1 MIARHLAPLR
11 EASRHFVARWRER
24 ERESAQSGRHIEAAI
39 ALFLCGFI
47 VWVAWFGD
55 LRAALA
61 MRDLSD
67 DWRWPFH
74 RINALG
80 ESGWIFAVSIVVL
93 LAALLIRHRGFGRRV
108 DAALGVLAGRA
119 FFVFAT
125 VAVSGLLSLA
135 VKSVFGRA
143 RPRLLDMV
151 GPFHF
156 DAFSVKSAM
165 LSFPSGHAVTAFA
178 TASAIAFLAPRLGWI
193 AFALAV
199 LVGFARVVTGAHYP
213 SDVIGGMA
221 LGLATT
227 IFLRRAFAAR
237 SIVFRGTPDGVVLR
251 GAGLVSSTLRDLLR
265 RRGAP
270 FPARKTITRSP
281 P

>member
-1 MIARHLAPLR
+1 MIARHLAPVAQ
-11 EASRHFVARWRER
+11 ASRHFVARWRIR
-24 ERESAQSGRHIEAAI
+24 ERESVQTGRHLEAAI

-47 VWVAWFGD
+47 VWLAWFGD

-61 MRDLSD
+61 MRGLSAA
-67 DWRWPFH
+67 WRWPFH
-74 RINALG
+74 RLNALG
-80 ESGWIFAVSIVVL
+80 ESGWIFALSLAIV
-93 LAALLIRHRGFGRRV
+93 LAALFARHRGFGRRA
-108 DAALGVLAGRA
+108 DAALGLLAGRA

-156 DAFSVKSAM
+156 DAFSVHSSM

-178 TASAIAFLAPRLGWI
+178 AASAVAFLAPRLAWP
-193 AFALAV
+193 AFALAI

-213 SDVIGGMA
+213 SDVVGGMA

-237 SIVFRGTPDGVVLR
+237 GIVFRSTPAGVVLR
-251 GAGLVSSTLRDLLR
+251 GAGLVGPALRAFLLR
-265 RRGAP
+265 RSAP
-270 FPARKTITRSP
+270 PPARKSISRSP
-281 P
+281 S